1 MIGVDY
7 MHVFWIAACFAALS
21 TTLAW
26 AEEPVGCDK
35 FKWPVDREMAA
46 LRTPN
51 LKEVKSGT
59 KVSTLPFAGTILL
72 APSSS
77 ASLPKAPERS
87 PKIDTFSGYLEIAG
101 VKAGTYSISLDDAA
115 WVDVVGDNQFLKAKA
130 HSGVQGC
137 QGIRKVLQFELRAD
151 PLVVQI
157 SGAPTQRLNVAIM
170 PSE

>member
-1 MIGVDY
+1 MEWTRCTSFGLR
-7 MHVFWIAACFAALS
+7 HVLPPFQVRWHGPKNRSAVINLS
-21 TTLAW
+21 GRT
-26 AEEPVGCDK
+26 
-35 FKWPVDREMAA
+35 AA

-51 LKEVKSGT
+51 LKEVNSGA
-59 KVSTLPFAGTILL
+59 KVSTLPFAGTIVL

-137 QGIRKVLQFELRAD
+137 HGIRKVLQFELRAD
-151 PLVVQI
+151 PLIVQI